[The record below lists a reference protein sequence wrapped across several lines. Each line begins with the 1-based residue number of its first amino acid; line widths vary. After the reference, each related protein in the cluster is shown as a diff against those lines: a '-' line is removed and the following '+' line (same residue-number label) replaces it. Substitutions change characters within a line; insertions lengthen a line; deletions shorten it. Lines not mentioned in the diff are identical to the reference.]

1 MKRPPF
7 RPALRLVLAS
17 AVAISCSSGGQI
29 SGAGTAGAGG
39 GGMGGSP
46 SAGSGGL
53 ATGGAAGT
61 TTSSSGGYGALGGA
75 AGGGAIAGGASGT
88 DGGGGVAGGGA
99 SGSAGSAGNTESK
112 VISYVDTS
120 LNGSQRYVLRVDGK
134 PYFLTDIQVR
144 LDKLRYRYKWN
155 ATGRNAIL
163 AQVASDGFNT
173 VSIPIMWY
181 EIEPTKNNFD
191 WSILDEYLGLCKS
204 NNLKMELLWFSQ
216 NSDGHVEWL
225 GENNDPVHLRTP
237 DYVLYSPSPSSNAT
251 TSDYNKTAAYTL
263 DLTDT
268 NLRSREV
275 YVVTQLMAHLAA
287 WDAANGS
294 PHVVVGMQLG
304 NEMMNFS
311 GATKQAYY
319 TVIGGVVKSSSYSV
333 WTRMNAIIPDL
344 NGLLSAN
351 ESARSKGR
359 TGIDFVGVDLYDV
372 SVAPTPV
379 QTTLTDTGKN
389 FRMIMEIAADVP
401 NIPQLSLAALSGG
414 DAFDYYDACGPDGHG
429 IYLQSGAN
437 AFTPRSS
444 NITTIRTTNHL
455 LLSDSYDLAL
465 LKPQSTGTSGFF
477 VHNWA
482 GTSSSAT
489 TGVRGVSFTPSSSDS
504 QGISIARSST
514 ELVLM
519 NTLGGAFSYPSS
531 LQVSAASR
539 GHFDANNTW
548 VDQGSVSFS
557 STSITPPAGSTVR
570 LTLAGTGP

>member
-1 MKRPPF
+1 
-7 RPALRLVLAS
+7 VGGG
-17 AVAISCSSGGQI
+17 SGG
-29 SGAGTAGAGG
+29 T
-39 GGMGGSP
+39 
-46 SAGSGGL
+46 AGSGGR
-53 ATGGAAGT
+53 
-61 TTSSSGGYGALGGA
+61 SGG
-75 AGGGAIAGGASGT
+75 
-88 DGGGGVAGGGA
+88 
-99 SGSAGSAGNTESK
+99 N

-120 LNGSQRYVLRVDGK
+120 LNGSHRYVLRVDGK

-173 VSIPIMWY
+173 VSIPITWY
-181 EIEPTKNNFD
+181 EIEPTKNTFD
-191 WSILDEYLGLCKS
+191 WSIIDEYLGLCRS
-204 NNLKMELLWFSQ
+204 NNLKVELLWFSQ

-251 TSDYNKTAAYTL
+251 TSDYNKTAPYTL
-263 DLTDT
+263 DLNDA
-268 NLRSREV
+268 NLRAREV
-275 YVVTQLMAHLAA
+275 YVVTQLMAHIAA

-294 PHVVVGMQLG
+294 PHTVVGMQLG

-319 TVIGGVVKSSSYSV
+319 TVIGAVVKSSSYSV

-351 ESARSKGR
+351 ESARSKGG
-359 TGIDFVGVDLYDV
+359 TSVDFVGVDLYDA

-389 FRMIMEIAADVP
+389 FRMIMEIAADVT

-429 IYLQSGAN
+429 IYLQSGVN

-444 NITTIRTTNHL
+444 NISTIRTTNHL
-455 LLSDSYDLAL
+455 LLSDIYDLAL

-482 GTSSSAT
+482 GTSTST
-489 TGVRGVSFTPSSSDS
+489 TMGVRGVSFTPSSSGS

-514 ELVLM
+514 EIMLM
-519 NTLGGAFSYPSS
+519 NTLGGTFSYPAS

-539 GHFDANNTW
+539 GSFDANNTW
-548 VDQGSVSFS
+548 VAQGDVSFS
-557 STSITPPAGSTVR
+557 GTSIAPPAGTTVR
-570 LTLAGTGP
+570 LTVAGTSP